1 MSVYCRYVEGEAP
14 SEQTQLLLD
23 DSFTKVRCMHWYLE
37 IQVPGS
43 IVGENLAPF
52 QECTINELF
61 QQGDLKMSEPW
72 LKKRI
77 GIGPRLPLRE
87 ASDSNIIKT
96 NQHSGFILLK

>member
-1 MSVYCRYVEGEAP
+1 
-14 SEQTQLLLD
+14 
-23 DSFTKVRCMHWYLE
+23 MHAL
-37 IQVPGS
+37 VLGNTSS
-43 IVGENLAPF
+43 IVSDNLAPF

-61 QQGDLKMSEPW
+61 QGEPW

-87 ASDSNIIKT
+87 ASDSNINKT